1 MSPEPGNPGG
11 ASGENGSVY
20 ISARCDY
27 ALRALV
33 ALAAE
38 DRPMTAEELAR
49 HQDVPVRYLESILLD
64 LRRGGLLVNQR
75 GLNGGY
81 RFARPPQQVTPADVM
96 RLLDGPL
103 SEVRGLRPEA
113 TSYNDAAVS
122 LQKLWI
128 ALRASLRLVL
138 EGVTIAQLAR
148 GELPAEHAR
157 LIADPDA
164 WVRR

>member
-1 MSPEPGNPGG
+1 MY
-11 ASGENGSVY
+11 V
-20 ISARCDY
+20 SARCDY

-33 ALAAE
+33 TLAAE
-38 DRPMTAEELAR
+38 SRPMTADELAR
-49 HQDVPVRYLESILLD
+49 HQDLPVKYLESILLD

-81 RFARPPQQVTPADVM
+81 RFGRSPHEVTPADVM

-103 SEVRGLRPEA
+103 AEVRGLRPEA
-113 TSYNDAAVS
+113 TSYNDAAAS
-122 LQKLWI
+122 LQHLWI

-148 GELPAEHAR
+148 AELPPELAR
-157 LIADPDA
+157 LVADPDA
-164 WVRR
+164 WVRH